1 MRSSVPIP
9 GNPWPH
15 DMLITVEDSPHA
27 LVDLLWIREAWNL
40 QPAANDLPPLLSDES
55 VKTHARMEL
64 SVRTQTWQNAWSSIW
79 EACVHHAGIL
89 HDENIFDQLRG
100 TGDGS
105 MERAELLKS
114 LIGPSWR
121 DEFGDEAFTDQ
132 YEVWNRTRAAAQPE
146 RFHIPLDEEP
156 ERVSLTALIPAWR
169 AGLSK
174 IVSIPCQGS
183 YTRVVGR
190 HTLLMTDETR
200 ADPRRYSD
208 ALKQFR

>member
-1 MRSSVPIP
+1 M
-9 GNPWPH
+9 
-15 DMLITVEDSPHA
+15 
-27 LVDLLWIREAWNL
+27 
-40 QPAANDLPPLLSDES
+40 
-55 VKTHARMEL
+55 
-64 SVRTQTWQNAWSSIW
+64 
-79 EACVHHAGIL
+79 HHAGIL
-89 HDENIFDQLRG
+89 HDENNFDQLRE

-121 DEFGDEAFTDQ
+121 DDFGPEAFTDQ
-132 YEVWNRTRAAAQPE
+132 YEVWNRTRAAAQSE

-156 ERVSLTALIPAWR
+156 ERVSLTALIRAWR
-169 AGLSK
+169 SGLSK

-190 HTLLMTDETR
+190 HALLVTDETR